1 MPLES
6 IEALKPII
14 DFAVSVCA
22 LFAFILFM
30 LLMYKT
36 YQFCVG
42 AIAFFKFFIFYRG
55 AIRELMIQFEQFCR
69 RYANMVDGEAS
80 GEDLEDVVDING
92 GTLTPTTT
100 NHQ

>member
-55 AIRELMIQFEQFCR
+55 VIRELMINLNGS
-69 RYANMVDGEAS
+69 A
-80 GEDLEDVVDING
+80 EDTRIWSMERHLVKIWKM
-92 GTLTPTTT
+92 LSI
-100 NHQ
+100 